1 MSLHLAQKGGTQVT
15 APQEN
20 SAVFTA
26 MQYADPQRNAFNLSC
41 QTHGT
46 LEYGKIYPVYSRML
60 FPGDSIKCKAS
71 HFVRFASVLSPILN
85 KTYITYAAF
94 FVPFRLVWKYWPTYI
109 SGGYNNDGVYTDAN
123 GNYLD
128 KNDEYTTT
136 PFKPQIP
143 RVSITL
149 NETLAH
155 DEIKPVFNFLDGS
168 LADWLGYPT
177 FEDASYVSNVP
188 LMNYYKGNAIKNP
201 MALPFMCYQKVIND
215 YFTNPN
221 IKDSSRVYALPPSSV
236 SGNLDKKYRSV
247 TELAT
252 VNYGMDYFTSCLPYL
267 QRGDTFTLERTDSTI
282 TFNETP
288 PTGGSPM
295 AARVK
300 LESNNS
306 TNKNIGVQ
314 NPSSL
319 DWQDLV
325 TLGSSSNYSAVFL
338 DNSRNLSVSL
348 HSTIS
353 ELRYLNAL
361 QRFQEKSLRA
371 GTRYVDF
378 LKCFFGVKS
387 SDKSLQRSEYLGAKV
402 TEISKEDIN
411 QTSATNMN
419 DDTTPLGTVASKMLG
434 VANTQSFNCYAEEN
448 GMFFVFAFVTP
459 ETIYKNRF
467 KTEYLYE
474 DKEDFLFPEF
484 THLSPQAVKLA
495 ELWCPRNTSGD
506 TSADLSRTFGYQDR
520 YNELRCDMNSVHG
533 DFKNNLSF
541 FLQMRD
547 FGSAPY
553 LNTSFLSAKDI
564 DTSIFASDVVKDKEG
579 ASHKVSHIWASFDF
593 DVKAVRCLPKLSTPS
608 LI

>member
-1 MSLHLAQKGGTQVT
+1 MSLHLAQKGGTQLT

-60 FPGDSIKCKAS
+60 FSGDSLKCRAS

-94 FVPFRLVWKYWPTYI
+94 YVPFRLVWKYWPTYI

-136 PFKPQIP
+136 PFKPLVP
-143 RVSITL
+143 RVSL
-149 NETLAH
+149 KLSEVKDGKAV
-155 DEIKPVFNFLDGS
+155 PVYNFKDGS
-168 LADWLGYPT
+168 LADWLGFPT
-177 FEDASYVSNVP
+177 FPDNSYIANNV
-188 LMNYYKGNAIKNP
+188 LMKQYKGYAIENP

-215 YFTNPN
+215 FFTNPN
-221 IKDSSRVYALPPSSV
+221 IKDSSRLYALPPTSV
-236 SGNLDKKYRSV
+236 SGLLDKKYSSL

-267 QRGDTFTLERTDSTI
+267 QRGDTLTLERTDSVI

-288 PTGGSPM
+288 KGGGSPM
-295 AARVK
+295 ITRVK
-300 LESNNS
+300 QESTGS
-306 TNKNIGVQ
+306 TNHSIG
-314 NPSSL
+314 L
-319 DWQDLV
+319 DDIDTTNWQDLI
-325 TLGSSSNYSAVFL
+325 TIGGDTNYSGVL
-338 DNSRNLSVSL
+338 IDNSRNLSVSL

-353 ELRYLNAL
+353 ELRYLNAI

-402 TEISKEDIN
+402 TEISKEDVN
-411 QTSATNMN
+411 QTSATDTN
-419 DDTTPLGTVASKMLG
+419 TTPLGTVASKMLG
-434 VANTQSFNCYAEEN
+434 VANTQTFNCYAEEN
-448 GMFFVFAFVTP
+448 GMFFVLAFVTP

-495 ELWCPRNTSGD
+495 ELWCPRNTTGD

-564 DTSIFASDVVKDKEG
+564 DTSIFATDKVKDKDGNEF
-579 ASHKVSHIWASFDF
+579 KVNHIWASFDF

>member
-1 MSLHLAQKGGTQVT
+1 MSLHLSQKGGTQLT

-94 FVPFRLVWKYWPTYI
+94 FVPFRLVWKYWATYI

-136 PFKPQIP
+136 PFKPLLP
-143 RVSITL
+143 RVSMHL
-149 NETLAH
+149 SDV
-155 DEIKPVFNFLDGS
+155 DEKGKILPVFNFKDGS
-168 LADWLGYPT
+168 LADWLGFPT
-177 FEDASYVSNVP
+177 FADNSYITNKI
-188 LMNYYKGNAIKNP
+188 LMDYYKGYAIKNP

-221 IKDSSRVYALPPSSV
+221 IKDPSRVYSLPPTSV
-236 SGNLDKKYRSV
+236 SGLLDKKYRSL

-267 QRGDTFTLERTDSTI
+267 QRGDTLTLERTDSTI

-295 AARVK
+295 VTRVK

-306 TNKNIGVQ
+306 TNKYIGVTD
-314 NPSSL
+314 PTSL
-319 DWQDLV
+319 DWQELM
-325 TLGSSSNYSAVFL
+325 TLGSATSHSGVLL

-411 QTSATNMN
+411 QTSATDTN
-419 DDTTPLGTVASKMLG
+419 TTPLGTVASKMLG

-564 DTSIFASDVVKDKEG
+564 DTSIFASDKVKDKDGNEY
-579 ASHKVSHIWASFDF
+579 KVNHIWASFDF

>member
-1 MSLHLAQKGGTQVT
+1 MSLHLAQKGGTQLT

-41 QTHGT
+41 QSHGT

-60 FPGDSIKCKAS
+60 FPGDSIQCKAS

-94 FVPFRLVWKYWPTYI
+94 FVPFRLVWKYWPTFI
-109 SGGYNNDGVYTDAN
+109 SGGYNNDGVYTDSN

-136 PFKPQIP
+136 PFKPLIP
-143 RVSITL
+143 RVSIPLYDGLTQSSK
-149 NETLAH
+149 
-155 DEIKPVFNFLDGS
+155 IPVFNFKDGS
-168 LADWLGYPT
+168 LADWLGFPT
-177 FEDASYVSNVP
+177 FPDASYIKDDT
-188 LMNYYKGNAIKNP
+188 LLEFYRQNAVRNP

-221 IKDSSRVYALPPSSV
+221 IKDSSRLYSLPPTSV
-236 SGNLDKKYRSV
+236 TGLLDKKYRSL

-267 QRGDTFTLERTDSTI
+267 QRGDTYVLERTDSKI
-282 TFNETP
+282 TFDEYP
-288 PTGGSPM
+288 ESGGSPLLT
-295 AARVK
+295 RVK
-300 LESNNS
+300 LQDANSRNKTFGVLDPNNA
-306 TNKNIGVQ
+306 
-314 NPSSL
+314 

-325 TLGSSSNYSAVFL
+325 TIGNDTTYSPVFL

-353 ELRYLNAL
+353 ELRYLNAI

-402 TEISKEDIN
+402 TDISKEDVN
-411 QTSATNMN
+411 QTSATDANS
-419 DDTTPLGTVASKMLG
+419 TPLGTVASKMLG

-495 ELWCPRNTSGD
+495 ELWCPRNTAGD
-506 TSADLSRTFGYQDR
+506 TSADLSRTFG
-520 YNELRCDMNSVHG
+520 
-533 DFKNNLSF
+533 
-541 FLQMRD
+541 
-547 FGSAPY
+547 
-553 LNTSFLSAKDI
+553 
-564 DTSIFASDVVKDKEG
+564 
-579 ASHKVSHIWASFDF
+579 
-593 DVKAVRCLPKLSTPS
+593 
-608 LI
+608 

>member
-1 MSLHLAQKGGTQVT
+1 MSLHLAQKGGTQLT

-155 DEIKPVFNFLDGS
+155 DEINPVFNFLDGS
-168 LADWLGYPT
+168 LADWLGFPT
-177 FEDASYVSNVP
+177 FDDKSFVSNLP
-188 LMNYYKGNAIKNP
+188 LMNYYKANAIKNP

-221 IKDSSRVYALPPSSV
+221 IKDTSRLYALPPTSV

-282 TFNETP
+282 TFDEYP
-288 PTGGSPM
+288 KGGGSPLITKIK
-295 AARVK
+295 ALTPNPK
-300 LESNNS
+300 NDKIGLNDSEN
-306 TNKNIGVQ
+306 TN
-314 NPSSL
+314 
-319 DWQDLV
+319 WQDLI
-325 TLGSSSNYSAVFL
+325 TLGTDPLNYSAVMI

-411 QTSATNMN
+411 QTSATDTN
-419 DDTTPLGTVASKMLG
+419 TTPLGTVASKMLG

-495 ELWCPRNTSGD
+495 ELWCPRSTSGD

-564 DTSIFASDVVKDKEG
+564 DTSIFATDKVKDKEG
-579 ASHKVSHIWASFDF
+579 NEFKVNHIWASFDF

>member
-1 MSLHLAQKGGTQVT
+1 MSLHLAQKGGTQLT
-15 APQEN
+15 APQQN

-26 MQYADPQRNAFNLSC
+26 MQYADPQRNSFNLSC

-46 LEYGKIYPVYSRML
+46 MEYGKIYPVYSRML
-60 FPGDSIKCKAS
+60 MSGDSLVCKAS

-94 FVPFRLVWKYWPTYI
+94 YVPFRLVWKYWPTFI
-109 SGGYNNDGVYTDAN
+109 SGGYNNDGVYTDSN

-136 PFKPQIP
+136 PFKPLIP
-143 RVSITL
+143 RVSL
-149 NETLAH
+149 SLSETGAQNKVH
-155 DEIKPVFNFLDGS
+155 PVFNFKDGS
-168 LADWLGYPT
+168 LADWLGFPT
-177 FEDASYVSNVP
+177 FPNESYITDNV
-188 LMNYYKGNAIKNP
+188 LLGQYKGNAIKNP

-221 IKDSSRVYALPPSSV
+221 IKDSSRLYALPPTSV

-295 AARVK
+295 ATRVK
-300 LESNNS
+300 LESDSSSND
-306 TNKNIGVQ
+306 KIGVLK
-314 NPSSL
+314 SDSL
-319 DWQDLV
+319 NWQELV
-325 TLGSSSNYSAVFL
+325 TVGTDPNYSAVFL

-402 TEISKEDIN
+402 TEISKEDVN
-411 QTSATNMN
+411 QTSATDANS
-419 DDTTPLGTVASKMLG
+419 TPLGTVASKMLG
-434 VANTQSFNCYAEEN
+434 VANTQSFKCYAEEN
-448 GMFFVFAFVTP
+448 GMFFVLAFVTP

-520 YNELRCDMNSVHG
+520 YNELRCDLNSVHG

-564 DTSIFASDVVKDKEG
+564 DTSIFASDTVKDKDGNEF
-579 ASHKVSHIWASFDF
+579 KVNHIWASFDF

>member
-1 MSLHLAQKGGTQVT
+1 MSLHLAQKGGTQLT

-60 FPGDSIKCKAS
+60 MSGDSLVCKAS

-94 FVPFRLVWKYWPTYI
+94 YVPFRLVWKYWPTFI
-109 SGGYNNDGVYTDAN
+109 SGGYNNDGVYTDSN

-143 RVSITL
+143 RVSIP
-149 NETLAH
+149 LA
-155 DEIKPVFNFLDGS
+155 DGNTQSSKIPVFNFTDGS
-168 LADWLGYPT
+168 LADWLGFPT
-177 FEDASYVSNVP
+177 FPDTSYIKNDT
-188 LMNYYKGNAIKNP
+188 LLNYYRSNAIKNP

-221 IKDSSRVYALPPSSV
+221 IKDSSRLYALPPTSV

-295 AARVK
+295 ATRVK
-300 LESNNS
+300 LENDSS
-306 TNKNIGVQ
+306 TNDKIGVLK
-314 NPSSL
+314 PDSL
-319 DWQDLV
+319 NWQELV
-325 TLGSSSNYSAVFL
+325 TVGTNPTYSAVFL

-353 ELRYLNAL
+353 ELRYLNAI

-411 QTSATNMN
+411 QTSATDSNS
-419 DDTTPLGTVASKMLG
+419 TPLGTVASKLLG
-434 VANTQSFNCYAEEN
+434 VANTQSFKCYAEEN
-448 GMFFVFAFVTP
+448 GMFFVLAFVTP

-520 YNELRCDMNSVHG
+520 YNELRCDLNSVHG

-564 DTSIFASDVVKDKEG
+564 DTSIFASDKVKDKDGNEYT
-579 ASHKVSHIWASFDF
+579 VNHIWASFDF

>member
-1 MSLHLAQKGGTQVT
+1 MSLHLAQKGGTQLT

-85 KTYITYAAF
+85 KTYITYSAF
-94 FVPFRLVWKYWPTYI
+94 FVPFRLVWKYFPTFI
-109 SGGYNNDGVYTDAN
+109 SGGYNNDGVYTDSN

-136 PFKPQIP
+136 PFKPLMP
-143 RVSITL
+143 RVSL
-149 NETLAH
+149 NLCETQGAKVH
-155 DEIKPVFNFLDGS
+155 PVFNFKDGS
-168 LADWLGYPT
+168 LADWLGFPT
-177 FEDASYVSNVP
+177 FPDDSYITNNV
-188 LMNYYKGNAIKNP
+188 LMNQYKGNAIANP
-201 MALPFMCYQKVIND
+201 LALPFMCYQKVIND

-221 IKDSSRVYALPPSSV
+221 IKDSSRLYALPPTSV

-267 QRGDTFTLERTDSTI
+267 QRGDTYTLERTDSTI
-282 TFNETP
+282 TFDEYP
-288 PTGGSPM
+288 KGGGSPLLT
-295 AARVK
+295 RVK
-300 LESNNS
+300 LESDSS
-306 TNKNIGVQ
+306 TNKYVGVTSP
-314 NPSSL
+314 NSL

-325 TLGSSSNYSAVFL
+325 TLGSATTHSGVWL

-353 ELRYLNAL
+353 ELRYLNAI

-402 TEISKEDIN
+402 TEISKEDVN
-411 QTSATNMN
+411 QTSATDANS
-419 DDTTPLGTVASKMLG
+419 TPLGTVASKMLG

-564 DTSIFASDVVKDKEG
+564 DTSIFASDKVKDKDGNEY
-579 ASHKVSHIWASFDF
+579 KVNHIWASFDF

>member
-1 MSLHLAQKGGTQVT
+1 MSLHLAQKGGTQLT

-60 FPGDSIKCKAS
+60 FSGDSLKCKAS

-94 FVPFRLVWKYWPTYI
+94 YVPFRLVWKYWATYI

-136 PFKPQIP
+136 PFKPLIP
-143 RVSITL
+143 RVSL
-149 NETLAH
+149 KLSEVKNGKAV
-155 DEIKPVFNFLDGS
+155 PVYNFTDGS
-168 LADWLGYPT
+168 LADWLGFPT
-177 FEDASYVSNVP
+177 FPDNSYIGNNV
-188 LMNYYKGNAIKNP
+188 LMKQYKGYAIENP
-201 MALPFMCYQKVIND
+201 MALPFMCYQKIIND

-221 IKDSSRVYALPPSSV
+221 IKDTSRVYALPPTSV
-236 SGNLDKKYRSV
+236 SGLLDKKYSSL

-267 QRGDTFTLERTDSTI
+267 QRGDTFTLERTDTTI
-282 TFNETP
+282 TFDETP
-288 PTGGSPM
+288 PGGGSPM
-295 AARVK
+295 VTRVK
-300 LESNNS
+300 LESDSS
-306 TNKNIGVQ
+306 TNKYVGVT
-314 NPSSL
+314 NPNSL

-325 TLGSSSNYSAVFL
+325 TLGSATNHAGVLL

-353 ELRYLNAL
+353 ELRYLNAI

-402 TEISKEDIN
+402 TEISKEDVN
-411 QTSATNMN
+411 QTSATDTN
-419 DDTTPLGTVASKMLG
+419 TTPLGTVASKMLG
-434 VANTQSFNCYAEEN
+434 VANTQTFNCYAEEN
-448 GMFFVFAFVTP
+448 GMFFVLAFVTP

-553 LNTSFLSAKDI
+553 LNTSFLSANDI
-564 DTSIFASDVVKDKEG
+564 DTSIFASDKVKDKDGNEF
-579 ASHKVSHIWASFDF
+579 KVNHIWASFDF

-608 LI
+608 LL

>member
-1 MSLHLAQKGGTQVT
+1 MSLHLAQKGGTQLT

-20 SAVFTA
+20 SALFTA

-94 FVPFRLVWKYWPTYI
+94 FVPFRLVWKYWATYI

-136 PFKPQIP
+136 PFKPLMP
-143 RVSITL
+143 RVSMHLSDVDDKGKSI
-149 NETLAH
+149 
-155 DEIKPVFNFLDGS
+155 PVFNFKDGS
-168 LADWLGYPT
+168 LADWLGFPT
-177 FEDASYVSNVP
+177 FPDNSYITNKL
-188 LMNYYKGNAIKNP
+188 LMDYYKGYAIKNP

-221 IKDSSRVYALPPSSV
+221 IKDASRVYSLPPTSV
-236 SGNLDKKYRSV
+236 SGLLDKKYRSL

-267 QRGDTFTLERTDSTI
+267 QRGDTLTLERTDSTI

-288 PTGGSPM
+288 PSGGSPI
-295 AARVK
+295 ATRVK
-300 LESNNS
+300 LENNS
-306 TNKNIGVQ
+306 SSNKSIGVLD
-314 NPSSL
+314 PTSL
-319 DWQDLV
+319 DWQELM
-325 TLGSSSNYSAVFL
+325 TIGSASNHSAVLL

-411 QTSATNMN
+411 QTSATNSES
-419 DDTTPLGTVASKMLG
+419 TPLGTVASKMLG

-495 ELWCPRNTSGD
+495 ELWCPRSTSGD

-564 DTSIFASDVVKDKEG
+564 DTSIFASDVVKDKDG
-579 ASHKVSHIWASFDF
+579 RAYKVNHIWASFDF

>member
-1 MSLHLAQKGGTQVT
+1 MSLHLAQKGGTQLT

-26 MQYADPQRNAFNLSC
+26 MQYADPQRNSFNLSC

-46 LEYGKIYPVYSRML
+46 MEYGKIYPVYSRML
-60 FPGDSIKCKAS
+60 MSGDSLVCKAS

-94 FVPFRLVWKYWPTYI
+94 YVPFRLVWKYWPTFI
-109 SGGYNNDGVYTDAN
+109 SGGYNNDGVYTDSN

-136 PFKPQIP
+136 PFKPLIP
-143 RVSITL
+143 RVSL
-149 NETLAH
+149 SLSETVSPNKVH
-155 DEIKPVFNFLDGS
+155 PVFNFKDGS
-168 LADWLGYPT
+168 LADWLGFPT
-177 FEDASYVSNVP
+177 FPDESYITNNV
-188 LMNYYKGNAIKNP
+188 LLGQYKGNAIKNP

-221 IKDSSRVYALPPSSV
+221 IKDSSRLYALPPTSV

-295 AARVK
+295 ATRVK
-300 LESNNS
+300 LESDSSSND
-306 TNKNIGVQ
+306 KIGVLK
-314 NPSSL
+314 PDSL
-319 DWQDLV
+319 NWQELV
-325 TLGSSSNYSAVFL
+325 TVGTDPNYSAVFL

-402 TEISKEDIN
+402 TEISKEDVN
-411 QTSATNMN
+411 QTSATDANS
-419 DDTTPLGTVASKMLG
+419 TPLGTVASKMLG
-434 VANTQSFNCYAEEN
+434 VANTQSFKCYAEEN
-448 GMFFVFAFVTP
+448 GMFFVLAFVTP

-520 YNELRCDMNSVHG
+520 YNELRCDLNSVHG

-553 LNTSFLSAKDI
+553 LNTSFLSANDI
-564 DTSIFASDVVKDKEG
+564 DTSIFASDTVKDKDGNEF
-579 ASHKVSHIWASFDF
+579 KVNHIWASFDF

>member
-1 MSLHLAQKGGTQVT
+1 MSLHLAQKGGTQLT

-60 FPGDSIKCKAS
+60 FSGDSLKCKAS

-94 FVPFRLVWKYWPTYI
+94 YVPFRLVWKYWATYI

-136 PFKPQIP
+136 PFKPLIP
-143 RVSITL
+143 RVSL
-149 NETLAH
+149 KLSEVKNGKAV
-155 DEIKPVFNFLDGS
+155 PVYNFTDGS
-168 LADWLGYPT
+168 LADWLGFPT
-177 FEDASYVSNVP
+177 FPDNSYIGNNV
-188 LMNYYKGNAIKNP
+188 LMKQYKGYAIENP
-201 MALPFMCYQKVIND
+201 MALPFMCYQKIIND

-221 IKDSSRVYALPPSSV
+221 IKDTSRVYALPPTSV
-236 SGNLDKKYRSV
+236 SGLLDKKYSSL

-267 QRGDTFTLERTDSTI
+267 QRGDTFTLERTDTTI
-282 TFNETP
+282 TFDETP
-288 PTGGSPM
+288 PGGGSPM
-295 AARVK
+295 VTRVK
-300 LESNNS
+300 LESDSS
-306 TNKNIGVQ
+306 TNKYVGVT
-314 NPSSL
+314 NPNSL

-325 TLGSSSNYSAVFL
+325 TLGSATNHAGVLL

-353 ELRYLNAL
+353 ELRYLNAI

-402 TEISKEDIN
+402 TEISKEDVN
-411 QTSATNMN
+411 QTSATDTN
-419 DDTTPLGTVASKMLG
+419 TTPLGTVASKMLG
-434 VANTQSFNCYAEEN
+434 VANTQTFNCYAEEN
-448 GMFFVFAFVTP
+448 GMFFVLAFVTP

-553 LNTSFLSAKDI
+553 LNTSFLSANDI
-564 DTSIFASDVVKDKEG
+564 DTSIFASDKVKDKDGNEF
-579 ASHKVSHIWASFDF
+579 KVNHIWASFDF

>member
-1 MSLHLAQKGGTQVT
+1 MSLHLAQKGGTQLT

-85 KTYITYAAF
+85 KTYITYSAF
-94 FVPFRLVWKYWPTYI
+94 FVPFRLVWKYFPTFI
-109 SGGYNNDGVYTDAN
+109 SGGYNNDGVYTDSN

-136 PFKPQIP
+136 PFKPLMP
-143 RVSITL
+143 RVSL
-149 NETLAH
+149 NLSETQGTKV
-155 DEIKPVFNFLDGS
+155 KPVFNFKDGS
-168 LADWLGYPT
+168 LADWLGFPT
-177 FEDASYVSNVP
+177 FPDDSYITNNV
-188 LMNYYKGNAIKNP
+188 LMKQYKGNAIANP
-201 MALPFMCYQKVIND
+201 LALPFMCYQKVIND

-221 IKDSSRVYALPPSSV
+221 IKDSSRLYALPPTSV
-236 SGNLDKKYRSV
+236 SGNLDKKYRSL

-282 TFNETP
+282 TFDEYP
-288 PTGGSPM
+288 KGGGSPLLT
-295 AARVK
+295 RVK
-300 LESNNS
+300 LENS
-306 TNKNIGVQ
+306 ESSNKNFGVSDPTD
-314 NPSSL
+314 NN
-319 DWQDLV
+319 WQDLV
-325 TLGSSSNYSAVFL
+325 TIGNDTNYSGVFL

-353 ELRYLNAL
+353 ELRYLNAI

-411 QTSATNMN
+411 QTSATDANS
-419 DDTTPLGTVASKMLG
+419 TPLGTVASKMLG

-495 ELWCPRNTSGD
+495 ELWCPRNSSGD

-553 LNTSFLSAKDI
+553 LNTSFLSANDI
-564 DTSIFASDVVKDKEG
+564 DTSIFASDKVKDKDGNEY
-579 ASHKVSHIWASFDF
+579 KVNHIWASFDF

>member
-1 MSLHLAQKGGTQVT
+1 MSLHLAQKGGTQLT

-26 MQYADPQRNAFNLSC
+26 MQYADPQRNSFNLSC

-60 FPGDSIKCKAS
+60 MSGDSLVCKAS

-94 FVPFRLVWKYWPTYI
+94 FVPFRLVWKYWPTFI
-109 SGGYNNDGVYTDAN
+109 SGGYNNDGVYTDSN

-143 RVSITL
+143 RVSL
-149 NETLAH
+149 SLSETGAH
-155 DEIKPVFNFLDGS
+155 NKVTPVFNFKDGS
-168 LADWLGYPT
+168 LADWLGFPT
-177 FEDASYVSNVP
+177 FPDDSYITNNV
-188 LMNYYKGNAIKNP
+188 LLGQYKGNAIHNP

-221 IKDSSRVYALPPSSV
+221 IKDPSRLYALPPTSV

-267 QRGDTFTLERTDSTI
+267 QRGDSFTLERTDSTI

-295 AARVK
+295 ATRVK
-300 LESNNS
+300 LESDYSSND
-306 TNKNIGVQ
+306 KIGVLK
-314 NPSSL
+314 SDSL
-319 DWQDLV
+319 NWQELV
-325 TLGSSSNYSAVFL
+325 TVGTDPNYSAVFL

-353 ELRYLNAL
+353 ELRYLNAI

-411 QTSATNMN
+411 QTSATDANS
-419 DDTTPLGTVASKMLG
+419 TPLGTVASKMLG
-434 VANTQSFNCYAEEN
+434 VANTQSFKCYAEEN

-495 ELWCPRNTSGD
+495 ELWCPRSTSGD

-533 DFKNNLSF
+533 DLKNNLSF

-564 DTSIFASDVVKDKEG
+564 DTSIFASDTVKDKDGNEF
-579 ASHKVSHIWASFDF
+579 KVNHIWASFDF

>member
-1 MSLHLAQKGGTQVT
+1 MSLHLAQKGGTQLT

-60 FPGDSIKCKAS
+60 FSGDSLKVKAS

-94 FVPFRLVWKYWPTYI
+94 YVPFRLVWKYWPTYI
-109 SGGYNNDGVYTDAN
+109 SGGYNNDGVYTDSN

-143 RVSITL
+143 RVSLKLSEVVNNKT
-149 NETLAH
+149 
-155 DEIKPVFNFLDGS
+155 KPVFNFQDGS

-177 FEDASYVSNVP
+177 FPNDTYLTNNI
-188 LMNYYKGNAIKNP
+188 LMQHYQGNAIANP

-221 IKDSSRVYALPPSSV
+221 IKDSSRVYALPPTSV
-236 SGNLDKKYRSV
+236 SGLLDKKYRSL

-282 TFNETP
+282 TFDETP
-288 PTGGSPM
+288 SGGGSPLL
-295 AARVK
+295 ARVK
-300 LESNNS
+300 LENVTSS
-306 TNKNIGVQ
+306 NKNLGVK
-314 NPSSL
+314 NPNSL

-325 TLGSSSNYSAVFL
+325 TLGSDSKYSGVLL

-353 ELRYLNAL
+353 ELRYLNAI

-411 QTSATNMN
+411 QTSATNTA

-564 DTSIFASDVVKDKEG
+564 DTSIFASDVVKDKDG
-579 ASHKVSHIWASFDF
+579 NNHKVSHIWASFDF

>member
-1 MSLHLAQKGGTQVT
+1 MSLHLAQKGGTQLT

-60 FPGDSIKCKAS
+60 FSGDSLVCKAS

-94 FVPFRLVWKYWPTYI
+94 YVPFRLVWKYWPTFI
-109 SGGYNNDGVYTDAN
+109 SGGYNNDGVYTDSN

-136 PFKPQIP
+136 PFKPLMP
-143 RVSITL
+143 RVSL
-149 NETLAH
+149 NLSETQGT
-155 DEIKPVFNFLDGS
+155 KVQPVFNFKDGS

-177 FEDASYVSNVP
+177 FPDNSYITNDI
-188 LMNYYKGNAIKNP
+188 LMHQYKGNAIANP
-201 MALPFMCYQKVIND
+201 LALPFMCYQKVIND

-221 IKDSSRVYALPPSSV
+221 IKDSSRLFALPPTSV

-282 TFNETP
+282 TFDEFP
-288 PTGGSPM
+288 KDGGSPLTT
-295 AARVK
+295 RVK
-300 LESNNS
+300 LESDS
-306 TNKNIGVQ
+306 SMNKNLGVQ
-314 NPSSL
+314 NPASF
-319 DWQDLV
+319 DWQELV
-325 TLGSSSNYSAVFL
+325 TLGSDSNYSAVFL

-411 QTSATNMN
+411 QTSATDVNS
-419 DDTTPLGTVASKMLG
+419 TPLGTVASKMLG
-434 VANTQSFNCYAEEN
+434 VANTQSFKCYAEEN
-448 GMFFVFAFVTP
+448 GMFFVLAFVTP

-495 ELWCPRNTSGD
+495 ELWCPRSTSGD

-520 YNELRCDMNSVHG
+520 YNELRCDLNSVHG

-564 DTSIFASDVVKDKEG
+564 DTSIFASDKVKDKDGNEF
-579 ASHKVSHIWASFDF
+579 KVNHIWASFDF

>member
-1 MSLHLAQKGGTQVT
+1 MSLHLAQKGGTQLT

-60 FPGDSIKCKAS
+60 FSGDSLKVRAS

-94 FVPFRLVWKYWPTYI
+94 YVPFRLVWKYWTTYI
-109 SGGYNNDGVYTDAN
+109 TGGYNNDGVYTDAN

-143 RVSITL
+143 RVSL
-149 NETLAH
+149 SLSEVKNGKPL
-155 DEIKPVFNFLDGS
+155 PVFNFKDGS
-168 LADWLGYPT
+168 LADWLGFPT
-177 FEDASYVSNVP
+177 FPDNSYIANNV
-188 LMNYYKGNAIKNP
+188 LMKQYKGYAIQNP

-215 YFTNPN
+215 YFINPN
-221 IKDSSRVYALPPSSV
+221 IKDASRIYSLPPTSV
-236 SGNLDKKYRSV
+236 SGLLDKKYRSL

-267 QRGDTFTLERTDSTI
+267 QRGDTLTLERTDSTI
-282 TFNETP
+282 TFDEYP
-288 PTGGSPM
+288 KGGGSPLLTRIK
-295 AARVK
+295 ALTPNAK
-300 LESNNS
+300 NDKIGLNDPES
-306 TNKNIGVQ
+306 T
-314 NPSSL
+314 
-319 DWQDLV
+319 DWQDLI
-325 TLGSSSNYSAVFL
+325 TLGTDPANYSSVMI

-387 SDKSLQRSEYLGAKV
+387 SDKSLQRSEYLGAKE
-402 TEISKEDIN
+402 TERLRLLSIM
-411 QTSATNMN
+411 T
-419 DDTTPLGTVASKMLG
+419 
-434 VANTQSFNCYAEEN
+434 EE
-448 GMFFVFAFVTP
+448 
-459 ETIYKNRF
+459 
-467 KTEYLYE
+467 
-474 DKEDFLFPEF
+474 
-484 THLSPQAVKLA
+484 
-495 ELWCPRNTSGD
+495 
-506 TSADLSRTFGYQDR
+506 
-520 YNELRCDMNSVHG
+520 
-533 DFKNNLSF
+533 
-541 FLQMRD
+541 
-547 FGSAPY
+547 
-553 LNTSFLSAKDI
+553 
-564 DTSIFASDVVKDKEG
+564 
-579 ASHKVSHIWASFDF
+579 
-593 DVKAVRCLPKLSTPS
+593 
-608 LI
+608 

>member
-1 MSLHLAQKGGTQVT
+1 MSLHLAQKGGTQLT

-26 MQYADPQRNAFNLSC
+26 MQYADPQRNSFNLSC

-60 FPGDSIKCKAS
+60 MSGDSLVCKAS

-94 FVPFRLVWKYWPTYI
+94 YVPFRLVWKYWATFI
-109 SGGYNNDGVYTDAN
+109 SGGYNNDGVYTDSN

-136 PFKPQIP
+136 PFKPLIP
-143 RVSITL
+143 RVSL
-149 NETLAH
+149 SLSETGAH
-155 DEIKPVFNFLDGS
+155 NKVTPVFNFKDGS
-168 LADWLGYPT
+168 LADWLGFPT
-177 FEDASYVSNVP
+177 FPDDSYITNNV
-188 LMNYYKGNAIKNP
+188 LLGQYKGNAIKNP

-221 IKDSSRVYALPPSSV
+221 IKDSSRLYALPPTSV

-267 QRGDTFTLERTDSTI
+267 QRGDTYTLERTDSTI
-282 TFNETP
+282 TFDEYP
-288 PTGGSPM
+288 KGGGSPLLT
-295 AARVK
+295 RVK
-300 LESNNS
+300 LESDSSSND
-306 TNKNIGVQ
+306 KIGVQ
-314 NPSSL
+314 KPDSL
-319 DWQDLV
+319 NWQDLV
-325 TLGSSSNYSAVFL
+325 TVGTDPNYSAVFL

-371 GTRYVDF
+371 GTRYIDF

-402 TEISKEDIN
+402 TEISKEDVN
-411 QTSATNMN
+411 QTSATDANS
-419 DDTTPLGTVASKMLG
+419 TPLGTVASKMLG
-434 VANTQSFNCYAEEN
+434 VANTQSFKCYAEEN
-448 GMFFVFAFVTP
+448 GMFFVLAFVTP

-520 YNELRCDMNSVHG
+520 YNELRCDLNSVHG

-564 DTSIFASDVVKDKEG
+564 DTSIFASDTVKDKDGNEF
-579 ASHKVSHIWASFDF
+579 KVNHIWASFDF